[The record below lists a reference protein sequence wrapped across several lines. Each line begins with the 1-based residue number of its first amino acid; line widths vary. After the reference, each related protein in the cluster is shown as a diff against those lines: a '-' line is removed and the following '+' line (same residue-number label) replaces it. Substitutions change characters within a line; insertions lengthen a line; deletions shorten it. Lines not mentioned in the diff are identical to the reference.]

1 MSTEKEQQITEY
13 SESDIA
19 EAVKGVAADIGKH
32 YGDLS
37 QLVLVGVMD
46 GAVCFLADL
55 MRELR
60 THQTGEKVRVTTVR
74 MESFTGK
81 GPRVIRCDWLPSAC
95 IIKGQEILIVDCM
108 VGTGATCAFLKHQL
122 QALQPHS
129 VKVCALLDN
138 CLRQERHEFDLE
150 VDFGWFMAPHPYWKG
165 YGSDY
170 KGKFRNL
177 PKIRSLLV
185 P

>member
-1 MSTEKEQQITEY
+1 MTSEKEQQIKRY
-13 SESDIA
+13 SGSEIAKEVKRIAVDID
-19 EAVKGVAADIGKH
+19 EH
-32 YGDLS
+32 YEDLS

-60 THQTGEKVRVTTVR
+60 THPAGEKVRVTTAR
-74 MESFTGK
+74 MESFTGE
-81 GPRVIRCDWLPSAC
+81 GPNVIRCDWLPSAC
-95 IIKGQEILIVDCM
+95 SIERRHVLIVDCM

-122 QALQPHS
+122 EALEPLS
-129 VKVCALLDN
+129 VKVCVLLDN
-138 CLRQERHEFDLE
+138 CRRRKSDLK
-150 VDFGWFMAPHPYWKG
+150 VDFVGIKAPHPCWVG

-177 PKIRSLLV
+177 PYIRLL
-185 P
+185 